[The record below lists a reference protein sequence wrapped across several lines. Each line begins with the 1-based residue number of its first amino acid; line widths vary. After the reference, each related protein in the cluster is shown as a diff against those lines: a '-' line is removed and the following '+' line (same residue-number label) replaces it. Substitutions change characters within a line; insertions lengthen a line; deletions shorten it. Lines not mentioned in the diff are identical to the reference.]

1 MIIGLTGGIGSG
13 KSAAGIEFEKLGIA
27 VIDADEI
34 AQKASLKNS
43 KAYKEIVEYFG
54 SSILDNSQNIDRRK
68 LRNIVFNDDEQKKKL
83 EQILHPAI
91 REDISFAISNSK
103 SPYTIIMVPL
113 IYETNSKDNYNRILV
128 IDCDEDIQISR
139 AVTRDGASEEDI
151 KKIINSQATKQ
162 ERLSIADDVISNNSS
177 IEKLSEKVL
186 HLHKNYLELIN
197 G

>member
-13 KSAAGIEFEKLGIA
+13 KSAAGIEFEKLGIT

-54 SSILDNSQNIDRRK
+54 ASILDNSQNIDRRK

-162 ERLSIADDVISNNSS
+162 ERLSIADDVINNNSS

>member
-13 KSAAGIEFEKLGIA
+13 KSAAGIEFEKLGIT

-54 SSILDNSQNIDRRK
+54 ASILDNSQNIDRRK

-139 AVTRDGASEEDI
+139 AVSRDGASEEDI
-151 KKIINSQATKQ
+151 KKIINSQATKK

>member
-13 KSAAGIEFEKLGIA
+13 KSAAGIEFEKLGIT

-54 SSILDNSQNIDRRK
+54 ASILDNSQNIDRRK
-68 LRNIVFNDDEQKKKL
+68 LRNIVFNNDEQKKKL

-139 AVTRDGASEEDI
+139 AVSRDGASEEDI
-151 KKIINSQATKQ
+151 KKIINSQATKK
-162 ERLSIADDVISNNSS
+162 ERLSIADDVINNNSS

>member
-54 SSILDNSQNIDRRK
+54 ASILDNSQNIDRRK

-139 AVTRDGASEEDI
+139 AVTRDEASEEDI
-151 KKIINSQATKQ
+151 KKIINSQATKK

-177 IEKLSEKVL
+177 IEKLSDKVL

>member
-13 KSAAGIEFEKLGIA
+13 KSAAGIEFEKLGIT

-54 SSILDNSQNIDRRK
+54 ASILDNSQNIDRRK
-68 LRNIVFNDDEQKKKL
+68 LRNIVFNNDEQKKKL

-91 REDISFAISNSK
+91 REDISLAISNSK

-151 KKIINSQATKQ
+151 KKIINSQATKK

>member
-13 KSAAGIEFEKLGIA
+13 KSAAGIEFEKLGIT

-54 SSILDNSQNIDRRK
+54 ASILDNSQNIDRRK
-68 LRNIVFNDDEQKKKL
+68 LRNIVFNNDEQKKKL

-139 AVTRDGASEEDI
+139 AVSRDGASEEDI
-151 KKIINSQATKQ
+151 KKIINSQATKK

-177 IEKLSEKVL
+177 IEKLSDKVL

>member
-13 KSAAGIEFEKLGIA
+13 KSAAGIEFEKLGIT

-54 SSILDNSQNIDRRK
+54 ASILDNSQNIDRRK
-68 LRNIVFNDDEQKKKL
+68 LRNIVFNNDEQKKKL

-151 KKIINSQATKQ
+151 KKIINSQATKK
-162 ERLSIADDVISNNSS
+162 ERLSIADDVINNNSS

>member
-13 KSAAGIEFEKLGIA
+13 KSAAGIEFEKLGIT

-68 LRNIVFNDDEQKKKL
+68 LRNIVFNNDEQKKKL

-151 KKIINSQATKQ
+151 KKIINSQATKK